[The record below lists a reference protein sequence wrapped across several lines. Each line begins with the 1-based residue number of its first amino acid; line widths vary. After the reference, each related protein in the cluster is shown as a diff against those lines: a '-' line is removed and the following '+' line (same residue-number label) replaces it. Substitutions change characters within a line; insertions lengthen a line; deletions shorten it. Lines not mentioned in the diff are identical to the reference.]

1 MKRFGANRVM
11 EPKGVTPVMAWKLDN
26 DRKVRAGEIRVSL
39 ETVHIEWDNFNQ
51 ICSYCSYDEVRIKA
65 RIMQIVQQRGK
76 LHNPYTGSGGLFM
89 GTIEEIGEGTD
100 AGNLKAGNR
109 VYSLSSLTGVVMHLD
124 EIKSIDYH
132 YGQIDCTGYVICF
145 EATSIV
151 KYEGDISPK
160 YLLSAVDE
168 EGNFIGFRKAIR
180 NSHAERVAIIGGNFS
195 TMLLYAQTLTDG
207 YGKGTHVTAILDKN
221 STGLLSEKEITAAFL
236 PVIKKTCY
244 VDLSQPLDA
253 YQSVVEQLYDP
264 RPMDAVINL
273 EDIPGS
279 ETVATLLVK
288 ENGVV
293 FYASLKNNYGAG
305 LLVADSLGK
314 EVTSYALDGY
324 VKEAHNFAA
333 ELIEKVGANLEFL
346 DAIYQRKESSAA
358 GRNGGAAG
366 RNGGA
371 AGRDVVLSKNG
382 SAGRDGVMSKNGS
395 GAQILRGNVQQV
407 EDFVFKSPVTAAMID
422 EVLNVARYDCNV
434 ILQGETGVGK
444 EKVFN
449 ILHQN
454 SPRRGKPCIK
464 INCATIQEN
473 LAESEFFGY
482 EKGAFTGAQA
492 SGKAGYFEMAN
503 HGTLFLDEIG
513 ALSIGMQSKL
523 LRVLQENTFYRVGG
537 TEQKHVNVRVVC
549 ANNVPLR
556 KLVDEGRFREDL
568 YYRLNICA
576 VDIPALRERKED
588 IECLAEAFLEGYGKK
603 YGAEKEFSPEALE
616 LLKSYD
622 WPGNVRQLENA
633 VHRLYIGQRGWIID
647 ENQVEKFLCS
657 TGWVQAAGAGGAL
670 AGGAVAGG
678 AVAQAAAPA
687 SGSPATGRC
696 GCGALATDE
705 LIVDLRKE
713 LRSDDGVD
721 FNRIMEAQEKRLIE
735 YALKKEGTTRKAAEY
750 LNMSQATLAR
760 KKVRYGL

>member
-1 MKRFGANRVM
+1 MKRFGVNRVI

-26 DRKVRAGEIRVSL
+26 DRKVKAGEIRVSL

-89 GTIEEIGEGTD
+89 GTIEEIGRGTD
-100 AGNLKAGNR
+100 TGNLKVGDR

-132 YGQIDCTGYVICF
+132 YGQIDCKGYVICF

-160 YLLSAVDE
+160 YLLSAIDE

-180 NSHAERVAIIGGNFS
+180 NSQAERVAIIGGNFS

-221 STGLLSEKEITAAFL
+221 TIGELTEKEITAAFL
-236 PVIKKTCY
+236 PIIKKTCY

-346 DAIYQRKESSAA
+346 DAIYQRKESIAA
-358 GRNGGAAG
+358 KRGAGATGRSIGLAERSGKAQGGMT
-366 RNGGA
+366 
-371 AGRDVVLSKNG
+371 SKNG
-382 SAGRDGVMSKNGS
+382 AGAR
-395 GAQILRGNVQQV
+395 ILRGNVQQV

-449 ILHQN
+449 ILYQN

-588 IECLAEAFLEGYGKK
+588 IECLAAAFLEGYGKK

-616 LLKSYD
+616 MLKAYE
-622 WPGNVRQLENA
+622 WPGNVRQLENT

-647 ENQVEKFLCS
+647 ENQVEKFLHSC
-657 TGWVQAAGAGGAL
+657 GVQPAGAAGSSM
-670 AGGAVAGG
+670 
-678 AVAQAAAPA
+678 P
-687 SGSPATGRC
+687 
-696 GCGALATDE
+696 DE

-721 FNRIMEAQEKRLIE
+721 FNRIMEAQEKCLIE
-735 YALKKEGTTRKAAEY
+735 YALKKEGTTREAAEY

>member
-89 GTIEEIGEGTD
+89 GRIEEIGDGTD
-100 AGNLKAGNR
+100 AGNLKVGDR

-124 EIKSIDYH
+124 EIKNIDYH

-253 YQSVVEQLYDP
+253 YKSVVEQLYDP

-333 ELIEKVGANLEFL
+333 ELIEKVSANLEFL

-358 GRNGGAAG
+358 QRGGAAG
-366 RNGGA
+366 QNIVNGRG
-371 AGRDVVLSKNG
+371 GVLSKNG
-382 SAGRDGVMSKNGS
+382 V

-603 YGAEKEFSPEALE
+603 YGTEKEFSPEALE
-616 LLKSYD
+616 LLKSYE

-657 TGWVQAAGAGGAL
+657 AGWMQAAAPAGAPGGAL
-670 AGGAVAGG
+670 AGGAVAT
-678 AVAQAAAPA
+678 AAAPD
-687 SGSPATGRC
+687 SGSPA
-696 GCGALATDE
+696 ADD

-735 YALKKEGTTRKAAEY
+735 YALQKEGTTRKAAEY

>member
-100 AGNLKAGNR
+100 TGNLKAGDR

-346 DAIYQRKESSAA
+346 DAIYQRKES
-358 GRNGGAAG
+358 N
-366 RNGGA
+366 A
-371 AGRDVVLSKNG
+371 AGRDVVM
-382 SAGRDGVMSKNGS
+382 AKNGS

-407 EDFVFKSPVTAAMID
+407 EDFVFRSPVTAAMID

-647 ENQVEKFLCS
+647 EKQVEKFLCS
-657 TGWVQAAGAGGAL
+657 TGWVQAAGAGGAP
-670 AGGAVAGG
+670 GGAVAGG
-678 AVAQAAAPA
+678 AVVPVAATDCGGGAVVPVAAPA
-687 SGSPATGRC
+687 SGAQVAAIGGSGSP
-696 GCGALATDE
+696 ATDE

>member
-11 EPKGVTPVMAWKLDN
+11 EPKGVTPVMAWKLDD

-100 AGNLKAGNR
+100 TGNLKAGDR

-124 EIKSIDYH
+124 EIKSVDYH
-132 YGQIDCTGYVICF
+132 YGQIYCTGYVICF

-151 KYEGDISPK
+151 KYEGKISPK

-358 GRNGGAAG
+358 GRGG
-366 RNGGA
+366 
-371 AGRDVVLSKNG
+371 V
-382 SAGRDGVMSKNGS
+382 AGRDGVMSKNGS

-407 EDFVFKSPVTAAMID
+407 EDFVFRSPVTAAMID

-616 LLKSYD
+616 MLKSYD

-657 TGWVQAAGAGGAL
+657 AGWVQAAGAGGAPGGAL
-670 AGGAVAGG
+670 AGGAVVPVAASDCGSPTAAPDCGGG
-678 AVAQAAAPA
+678 AVVPVAAVGG
-687 SGSPATGRC
+687 SGSP
-696 GCGALATDE
+696 ATDE

-721 FNRIMEAQEKRLIE
+721 FNRIMEAQEKLLIE